1 MQNYKNTLFM
11 SRLVSI
17 HKGLDIRLQGLAEKQ
32 LKILPNSR
40 IICVSPL
47 DFHGLNPKLL
57 VKEGDSVK
65 IGDPLFFD
73 KTNEALHFVTPASG
87 TVKSIIRG
95 EKRKILQVLIETNEN
110 QEYKNGAAEDV
121 SKLSS
126 EELKTKMLTCGLWP
140 FIKQRPIDVIA
151 DQNQEPKAI
160 FVSAFDSSPLAPD
173 YNFILEGREED
184 LQTGFNALCQLTKG
198 KVHLN
203 IDAKNDSA
211 LFSNIKGVEINK
223 FAGKHP
229 AGNVGTQIHHI
240 DPINKGEYIWTINIQ
255 DLVIIGNYF
264 NTGKLNARRTIAL
277 SGSEVSKPQY
287 YNVLIGINLDGILKG
302 KVKGNHVRFISGNVL
317 TGDQKQQNDYLGYY
331 HNQITVIPEGDNYK
345 FFLTK
350 GWLGLGFDKF
360 SNSRLFPTFLLPK
373 SKQFVLDTNTN
384 GEERAFVVTGELE
397 RVFPFDIFP
406 MQLVKAAM
414 TKDIDGMENLGIYE
428 VAPEDFALCEYV
440 CTTKINIQDEIRKG
454 LDIVAEEC
462 L

>member
-1 MQNYKNTLFM
+1 M

-40 IICVSPL
+40 IICISPL

-73 KTNEALHFVTPASG
+73 KTNEALQFVTPASG

-126 EELKTKMLTCGLWP
+126 EELKTKMLACGLWP

-203 IDAKNDSA
+203 IDDKNDSA

-264 NTGKLNARRTIAL
+264 NTGKLNARKTIAL
-277 SGSEVSKPQY
+277 SGSEVSEPQY
-287 YNVLIGINLDGILKG
+287 YNVLIGTNLDGILKG
-302 KVKGNHVRFISGNVL
+302 KVKGNHVRLISGNVL